1 MSSIHWQPE
10 RSTTSAPEGQG
21 TPVATE
27 PQATRLTPLSQSLIE
42 QFMQQVSPT
51 QGQLP
56 TALAQSLQTLLRQ
69 MPLLSL
75 QLGVEVT
82 TVNPSQATEDRNPAM
97 QWLNRLVPILLR
109 MEPSLRLPVPIPLAP
124 SEPAPTTLSTGQPAL
139 PPTSPHDSTL
149 LQLLQQQPPLGR
161 ALLHWALQLL
171 SQHPKLMAQ
180 FSTQEQQQFRQQ
192 TKVTLPPTANT
203 QAANKSDSFTLSPRQ
218 LPVLLRATLP
228 LLQNQTTESAKAA
241 ISQPQGDPKT
251 NTPPASASSAK
262 APMAQ
267 TQPQDASPDK
277 THPAAASST
286 KAPTNSV
293 STAMLLQSPP
303 LGRVLLQG
311 VKTLLQTTHRLPP
324 AGATAPT
331 VPPAATTAPTAPP
344 AAAGSFPKGQLSW
357 TMLLKL
363 AGLPAD
369 ATAASIPLNETIDDQ
384 TSPESA
390 LPQLVRLLHG
400 SASLALPR
408 SLQAN
413 LMQLAADLQRP
424 LDSPQQV
431 EQWLR
436 FMSAPLA
443 NDSPLGQGLQRWLT
457 QLLSQRLAQA
467 TPSDTTRPP
476 PAPAQDEH
484 QINSRVL
491 NRLGDASL
499 QLVEQRQTAHHEI
512 TAPNQPWLCPLP
524 VTPQQP
530 HEPALTIQRGG
541 KTEQEYHWL
550 LSFYLEPDGVGP
562 LQIKVRLQIPDIGIM
577 VIAEQA
583 NGAERVK
590 QTLPDL
596 EARFAS
602 LGLQS
607 TGFHCRQGKVKPPQ
621 RPSPPATDGLSIH
634 I

>member
-228 LLQNQTTESAKAA
+228 LLQNQTTASAKAA

-251 NTPPASASSAK
+251 NSPPASASSAK

-267 TQPQDASPDK
+267 TQPQDASRTRPTQRPHRRPK
-277 THPAAASST
+277 HQQTRSRPPCSS
-286 KAPTNSV
+286 NHHYWGVCCCRV
-293 STAMLLQSPP
+293 SRHCYRPHTGYHQLEQQH
-303 LGRVLLQG
+303 RRY
-311 VKTLLQTTHRLPP
+311 HRLRRQHRRHHRLRQ
-324 AGATAPT
+324 AL
-331 VPPAATTAPTAPP
+331 
-344 AAAGSFPKGQLSW
+344 FPK
-357 TMLLKL
+357 
-363 AGLPAD
+363 
-369 ATAASIPLNETIDDQ
+369 
-384 TSPESA
+384 
-390 LPQLVRLLHG
+390 
-400 SASLALPR
+400 
-408 SLQAN
+408 AN
-413 LMQLAADLQRP
+413 
-424 LDSPQQV
+424 
-431 EQWLR
+431 
-436 FMSAPLA
+436 
-443 NDSPLGQGLQRWLT
+443 
-457 QLLSQRLAQA
+457 
-467 TPSDTTRPP
+467 
-476 PAPAQDEH
+476 
-484 QINSRVL
+484 
-491 NRLGDASL
+491 
-499 QLVEQRQTAHHEI
+499 
-512 TAPNQPWLCPLP
+512 
-524 VTPQQP
+524 
-530 HEPALTIQRGG
+530 
-541 KTEQEYHWL
+541 
-550 LSFYLEPDGVGP
+550 
-562 LQIKVRLQIPDIGIM
+562 
-577 VIAEQA
+577 
-583 NGAERVK
+583 
-590 QTLPDL
+590 
-596 EARFAS
+596 
-602 LGLQS
+602 
-607 TGFHCRQGKVKPPQ
+607 
-621 RPSPPATDGLSIH
+621 
-634 I
+634 